1 LTDPDRTGS
10 VRAPRIALRASAG
23 LAGALILGAAS
34 AAWACRVVAAPVIG
48 PSGATLLALLAAA
61 WLALRSR
68 AAWRRRVP
76 AQLGID
82 AGAGTLAAYDRAG
95 RLLAEG
101 RVVGGVQWSDLLL
114 ALTVCGRARRV
125 ATLLVPADAVD
136 VSTFRVLSVLGRR
149 ARRGSPARA

>member
-1 LTDPDRTGS
+1 MTDPSRAGLEC
-10 VRAPRIALRASAG
+10 APRIALRASAG
-23 LAGALILGAAS
+23 LAGALAGCVAS
-34 AAWACRVVAAPVIG
+34 AAWACRVVAGPLIG
-48 PSGATLLALLAAA
+48 PSGATLLALLVAA
-61 WLALRSR
+61 WLALRVG

-82 AGAGTLAAYDRAG
+82 AGARTLAGFDRAG

-114 ALTVCGRARRV
+114 ALTVRGRTKRA
-125 ATLLVPADAVD
+125 ATLLVAADSVD

-149 ARRGSPARA
+149 ARRGDPARA